1 MKIFVTGK
9 SDMQN
14 RQGNGKDKC
23 QKSTP
28 VSILDKETIKYFTDF
43 QTINKYVKNAHKSPE
58 NASQNSKSDCLTLVR
73 MAVTKI
79 IQRTK
84 SQTTNN

>member
-1 MKIFVTGK
+1 ME
-9 SDMQN
+9 
-14 RQGNGKDKC
+14 KDKC

-28 VSILDKETIKYFTDF
+28 VSILDKETIKWLTN
-43 QTINKYVKNAHKSPE
+43 TWKMLINHQK